1 LPASRASQM
10 VGFMGANHHH
20 IRLNLK
26 LRCLSYGRI
35 LDFDLLGI
43 ELPISTARCCMH
55 RRGRLKSLFSPPSH
69 PPLSVDVSVMDFK
82 NLSANLTNITNTLA
96 EKPSITTLATILLS
110 FTGLQDWLKLF
121 LIGGVFETCRRVIFQ
136 AWHNTVDSLW
146 ITVDFE
152 EGDESYGE
160 NLAPPVGR
168 SIITVMPARIRY

>member
-1 LPASRASQM
+1 VDSPPDSMNDSNLLDRPL
-10 VGFMGANHHH
+10 
-20 IRLNLK
+20 RLTGDGYK
-26 LRCLSYGRI
+26 KRGR
-35 LDFDLLGI
+35 
-43 ELPISTARCCMH
+43 TARWEAA
-55 RRGRLKSLFSPPSH
+55 RLKSLFSPPSH

-121 LIGGVFETCRRVIFQ
+121 VIGGVFETFRRVIFQ
-136 AWHNTVDSLW
+136 AWDNTVDSLW

-168 SIITVMPARIRY
+168 SIITVMPARIMY